1 MKKVKYYYNPKNL
14 KYEKYEES
22 WNIKILRALGFLS
35 AAMVFA
41 SSAVFFAY
49 KFLDSPK
56 EKMLKREISVL
67 RSEYKKVNKKMDQM
81 ELVLEN
87 LAHKDDNIYRVVF
100 EAEPLDKNIRN
111 ANYGGA
117 DMYSD
122 LSGFSNSNILMETAE
137 KLDRLKNK
145 IVVQS
150 KSYDHLLD
158 LVKQKSQMLAS
169 IPAIQPIDN
178 KQLDRIASGFGYRIH
193 PIYKVGKMHTG
204 LDFTAPT
211 GTPIYVTGDGVV
223 KEILSNGGYG
233 LHVIVNHG
241 FGFETLYAHMS
252 KTLVRVGQKVSR
264 GEKIGLVGNTGLSSG
279 PHLHY
284 EVIKNNDKIDPAN
297 FFYNDLTPEEYEKLL
312 ELSKSHNQ
320 SFD

>member
-1 MKKVKYYYNPKNL
+1 MKKVKYYYNSKSL
-14 KYEKYEES
+14 KYEKYEDS
-22 WNIKILRALGFLS
+22 WNLKILRTLGFLS
-35 AAMVFA
+35 AALVFA
-41 SSAVFFAY
+41 ATAVFFAY

-56 EKMLKREISVL
+56 EKMLKREISML
-67 RSEYKKVNKKMDQM
+67 RTQYKNIDKKMDQM

-87 LAHKDDNIYRVVF
+87 LAHKDDEIYRVVF

-111 ANYGGA
+111 ANYGGT
-117 DMYSD
+117 DMYSE
-122 LSGFSNSNILMETAE
+122 LSGFSSSDYLLKTAE

-145 IVVQS
+145 LVVQS
-150 KSYDHLLD
+150 KSYDQLLD

-169 IPAIQPIDN
+169 IPAVQPIDN

-193 PIYKVGKMHTG
+193 PIYKVAKLHTG

-223 KEILSNGGYG
+223 KEVISNGGYG
-233 LHVIVNHG
+233 LHIIINHG

-252 KTLVRVGQKVSR
+252 KTLVKAGQKVAR

-284 EVIKNNDKIDPAN
+284 EVIKNNEKIDPSN
-297 FFYNDLTPEEYEKLL
+297 FFYNDLTPEEYEKML